1 MNDLDNE
8 RLNQL
13 RKYAQ
18 WERENGPAGKLH
30 ILDWAASEIEGLTKQ
45 LEQAR
50 VTLKFASARFAGI
63 RMYTKDGKIAA
74 ACADGET
81 RTKQALKQQEVGNE

>member
-13 RKYAQ
+13 RNYAQ

-50 VTLKFASARFAGI
+50 EALER
-63 RMYTKDGKIAA
+63 IA
-74 ACADGET
+74 ET
-81 RTKQALKQQEVGNE
+81 ETDWRQSLDANMEGVRTVAYQALKQQEVGND